1 MQRSALSF
9 TLAILSLLLSYGIVA
24 AWPEKLTPGGSALAQ
39 VSAPDLA
46 ALGQAN

>member
-9 TLAILSLLLSYGIVA
+9 ALAILSLLLSYGIVA
-24 AWPEKLTPGGSALAQ
+24 AWPDKLTSGGSAFAQ
-39 VSAPDLA
+39 ATATDLA